1 MCFGNFL
8 ESGYFDR
15 KGSFFTFFRALFDK
29 FHHFGVGD
37 FGFGIY
43 AHNVVI
49 SKCVSGIF
57 EKVDIL
63 AEKGL
68 FRLFWDIFWTS
79 FVILLLGTY
88 NSEYMLT
95 IWKFKNVFLEFLK
108 KSRF

>member
-15 KGSFFTFFRALFDK
+15 KGSFLLFFRALLDK

-43 AHNVVI
+43 AHNVAI

-68 FRLFWDIFWTS
+68 
-79 FVILLLGTY
+79 
-88 NSEYMLT
+88 
-95 IWKFKNVFLEFLK
+95 
-108 KSRF
+108 